1 MGVMDLDHE
10 IGDRELQLMH
20 PELRGRSLRHK
31 AMAATQIE
39 QDVGDLREHEL
50 AGSEEWRRKRW
61 RAGLRLQQFRH
72 RSHATRLA
80 SDVAIGSPDLF
91 QSQPDVFAAALD
103 GGPVVKLVTH
113 ETVLAIRRRSYD
125 PSLSI
130 PRQNKKKRRGSVRGA
145 FSLLLFVASAPGQFV
160 CWIAE
165 TCQLPPRSRMN
176 VQTSV
181 TCIGCSEPST
191 SRPLARSSVVSTSE
205 KRSAT
210 VANSVSPSRQASA
223 RSPCR

>member
-20 PELRGRSLRHK
+20 PELRGLGLRHK

-72 RSHATRLA
+72 RSHAARLA

-130 PRQNKKKRRGSVRGA
+130 PRQNKEKGAADRSAAPPHCRSLWLVR
-145 FSLLLFVASAPGQFV
+145 
-160 CWIAE
+160 
-165 TCQLPPRSRMN
+165 
-176 VQTSV
+176 
-181 TCIGCSEPST
+181 
-191 SRPLARSSVVSTSE
+191 ARSVSSSAGSRRPASF
-205 KRSAT
+205 RSAR
-210 VANSVSPSRQASA
+210 A
-223 RSPCR
+223 